1 MLYKL
6 SPKIF
11 SAGNGSMDGAMET
24 KCLVLILNLFVQEC
38 SWFSLCSGHFDAE

>member
-11 SAGNGSMDGAMET
+11 SAGNGSMDGSMET
-24 KCLVLILNLFVQEC
+24 KRLVLILNLFGQEC
-38 SWFSLCSGHFDAE
+38 GWFS